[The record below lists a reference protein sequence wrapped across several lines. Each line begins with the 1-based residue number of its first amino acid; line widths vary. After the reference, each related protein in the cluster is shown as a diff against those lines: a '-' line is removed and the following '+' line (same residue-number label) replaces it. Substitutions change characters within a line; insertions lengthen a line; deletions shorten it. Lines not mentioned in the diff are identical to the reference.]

1 MGCALSTQGS
11 RLVGA
16 LLLPS
21 RQVSRSA
28 LCATFRPTHQL
39 DSPAGRG
46 LGRATL
52 TRSVSLQAPPWEPL
66 SVVLE
71 FWVWLPLGTGGTL
84 VFPSLSRAGLENRLV
99 IGASLGWRTSR

>member
-1 MGCALSTQGS
+1 MGCALSIQGS
-11 RLVGA
+11 RLVGV

-52 TRSVSLQAPPWEPL
+52 TRSVSLQAPPWGRFRKQACDWC
-66 SVVLE
+66 VLGVE
-71 FWVWLPLGTGGTL
+71 D
-84 VFPSLSRAGLENRLV
+84 
-99 IGASLGWRTSR
+99 